1 MGNEGKIKLKLS
13 TLSTLYSLKNEEI
26 GECMRSLFD
35 YFSDGVIP
43 DRKDKLFT
51 EKSMLINSAKRSL
64 TAIDVAM
71 NKKLSK
77 ELEYNDPKIIDFK
90 KQFSELYMQI
100 YGMKYNFSKADNDAT
115 IELLNKVEELVEKKG
130 IPTTPEKIISNSMIY
145 IRKVVALNDNWI
157 NANFCIGVL
166 NKRFEKNYVRIK
178 YEEQQRRNSSSISSE
193 YIQNAI
199 SGYTGEAMSNDC

>member
-13 TLSTLYSLKNEEI
+13 TLSTLSSLKNEEI

>member
-13 TLSTLYSLKNEEI
+13 TLSTLSSLKNEEI

-35 YFSDGVIP
+35 YFNDGVIP
-43 DRKDKLFT
+43 DRRDKLFT
-51 EKSMLINSAKRSL
+51 EKSILINSAKRSL

-130 IPTTPEKIISNSMIY
+130 IPTTPEKIISNAMIY

-178 YEEQQRRNSSSISSE
+178 YEEQQRRNSSISNE

-199 SGYTGEAMSNDC
+199 SGYTGEAMSDDC

>member
-13 TLSTLYSLKNEEI
+13 TLSTLSSLKNEEI

-35 YFSDGVIP
+35 YFNDGVIP
-43 DRKDKLFT
+43 DRRDKLFT
-51 EKSMLINSAKRSL
+51 EKSILINSAKRSL

-77 ELEYNDPKIIDFK
+77 ELKYNDPKIIDFK

-115 IELLNKVEELVEKKG
+115 I
-130 IPTTPEKIISNSMIY
+130 
-145 IRKVVALNDNWI
+145 
-157 NANFCIGVL
+157 
-166 NKRFEKNYVRIK
+166 
-178 YEEQQRRNSSSISSE
+178 
-193 YIQNAI
+193 
-199 SGYTGEAMSNDC
+199 DCSTK

>member
-13 TLSTLYSLKNEEI
+13 TLSTLSALKNEEI

-51 EKSMLINSAKRSL
+51 EKSILINSAKRSL

-77 ELEYNDPKIIDFK
+77 ELEYSDPKIIDFK